1 MRIRRYRDMLPLRA
15 VNIVLVACFGLTFAL
30 GHLHLAT
37 QALGLSV
44 AVCGTEWMRRRSM
57 PVVAEGRYP
66 FTHASGTWAIVSGL
80 GLLGLGVAL
89 LVFSEPTAC
98 MLGWDNGALCGR

>member
-1 MRIRRYRDMLPLRA
+1 MVSLRT
-15 VNIVLVACFGLTFAL
+15 VNVFLVLAFGLAFAL
-30 GHLHLAT
+30 GHLHVAT

-44 AVCGTEWMRRRSM
+44 LVCGAEWMRRRSM
-57 PVVAEGRYP
+57 PVVAAEGRYP
-66 FTHASGTWAIVSGL
+66 FTHASGAWAIVSGSGLLVL
-80 GLLGLGVAL
+80 GLSV